1 MIAYTT
7 IGTNDLDRSKA
18 FYGELL
24 SELGAKPGWSSDTF
38 VGFGVAPDQP
48 QFALCTPFDK
58 QAATHG
64 NGAMV
69 ALAAG
74 SKDKVETMHAKALA
88 LGATDE
94 GAPGVR
100 ADVFYMAYFRDAD
113 GNKIALFAP
122 NS

>member
-7 IGTNDLDRSKA
+7 IGTNNLKRATA
-18 FYGELL
+18 FYGDLL
-24 SELGAKPGWSSDTF
+24 SDLGAKQGWSSDTF

-58 QAATHG
+58 GPATHG

-69 ALAAG
+69 ALSVG
-74 SKDKVETMHAKALA
+74 SKDKVESMHAKALE

-94 GAPGVR
+94 GEPGVR
-100 ADVFYMAYFRDAD
+100 ADAYYMAYFRDLD
-113 GNKIALFAP
+113 GNKIALFTP
-122 NS
+122 NR